1 MTLLVVLLLLL
12 VAWPWEKRVKR
23 DIASG
28 GECKGWDREFNSF
41 GPTCLVISFS
51 GSYTL
56 RLLILTMSRCTRKYV
71 VV

>member
-12 VAWPWEKRVKR
+12 VVWPWGKRVKR
-23 DIASG
+23 DRTSG
-28 GECKGWDREFNSF
+28 GECKGWDKEFNSF
-41 GPTCLVISFS
+41 GLTCLVISFS

-56 RLLILTMSRCTRKYV
+56 RLILTISRCTRKYV